1 MNNDLG
7 NIILDGKNIYLN
19 LASIDEL
26 KTILKKL
33 DSEEMNVKRELD
45 DILSNLT

>member
-1 MNNDLG
+1 MNDDLG
-7 NIILDGKNIYLN
+7 SIMIDGKNIYLN
-19 LASIDEL
+19 LVSIDEL
-26 KTILKKL
+26 KTALKKL

>member
-1 MNNDLG
+1 MNDDLG
-7 NIILDGKNIYLN
+7 NIMIDGKNIYLN

-26 KTILKKL
+26 KNILKKL
-33 DSEEMNVKRELD
+33 DNEEMNVKHELD